1 MLIHNAFYRSN
12 EQFHVRF
19 KEGER
24 KEESYYLYYMF
35 REDGIWLCKTT
46 DQEDLTLTDFLGS
59 IDLAEVVFDP
69 DHSEPMD
76 EKKELV
82 YQSGKYEIRQET
94 VYCNWKNKHL
104 DDKEGRNWY
113 FRIRSAELLST
124 DFEEVQ
130 LRLKPVKEAEEI

>member
-1 MLIHNAFYRSN
+1 MLIYNALYRSN

-19 KEGER
+19 DGGER

-35 REDGIWLCKTT
+35 REDGIWICKTT
-46 DQEDLTLTDFLGS
+46 DQPDLSLDGFMGS
-59 IDLAEVVFDP
+59 VDLAEVIFDP

-76 EKKELV
+76 DKKELA
-82 YQSGKYEIRQET
+82 YQSGKYEIRDQT
-94 VYCNWKNKHL
+94 VHFTWKNKYL
-104 DDKEGRNWY
+104 EEKEGRSWH

-130 LRLKPVKEAEEI
+130 LRLRPKK